1 MQRYIRMQA
10 RALLTWNRPYN
21 KMCCQYGVSVVYT
34 KQHAGSERCI
44 HTTHQ
49 TVWYLKEYLS
59 LPLVSTNNNE
69 RAKGC
74 HVLYFIKKNV
84 NQKTRAVDN
93 FSIQRK
99 SDTIWKFQFECASR
113 LKTMLLFFV
122 YRFVSSI
129 NLIGFSLWLWFHRK
143 SFGFETRREKK
154 NKNNGQNKLIQM
166 LWCSSVLMDNN
177 KRNLNL
183 EFCVPALLF
192 MLCTDKSVSLLN
204 VNFGCAPKPNA
215 SK

>member
-113 LKTMLLFFV
+113 LKTMLLFLSIVLFHQSISS
-122 YRFVSSI
+122 VSHFDY
-129 NLIGFSLWLWFHRK
+129 GFIENHLDS
-143 SFGFETRREKK
+143 RRDEKK
-154 NKNNGQNKLIQM
+154 KTKTMGKTS
-166 LWCSSVLMDNN
+166 WSKCSDAH
-177 KRNLNL
+177 R
-183 EFCVPALLF
+183 F
-192 MLCTDKSVSLLN
+192 
-204 VNFGCAPKPNA
+204 
-215 SK
+215 

>member
-44 HTTHQ
+44 HMTHQ

-74 HVLYFIKKNV
+74 HVLYFIKKKNV

-154 NKNNGQNKLIQM
+154 KTKTMGKTS
-166 LWCSSVLMDNN
+166 WSKCSDAH
-177 KRNLNL
+177 R
-183 EFCVPALLF
+183 F
-192 MLCTDKSVSLLN
+192 
-204 VNFGCAPKPNA
+204 
-215 SK
+215 

>member
-10 RALLTWNRPYN
+10 TALLTWNRPYN
-21 KMCCQYGVSVVYT
+21 KMCCQYGVSAVYT

-74 HVLYFIKKNV
+74 QVLYFIKKNV

-99 SDTIWKFQFECASR
+99 SDTIWKIQFECASR
-113 LKTMLLFFV
+113 LKTMLLFFRLSSCFINQSH
-122 YRFVSSI
+122 RFLTLIMVSSKI
-129 NLIGFSLWLWFHRK
+129 IWIRDETRKEQKQWTKQADPNALMLIGF
-143 SFGFETRREKK
+143 
-154 NKNNGQNKLIQM
+154 NGQQQTQFESRVLCASVVVYVVHRQKCVVAQCQFWL
-166 LWCSSVLMDNN
+166 CS
-177 KRNLNL
+177 KA
-183 EFCVPALLF
+183 ECE
-192 MLCTDKSVSLLN
+192 
-204 VNFGCAPKPNA
+204 
-215 SK
+215 